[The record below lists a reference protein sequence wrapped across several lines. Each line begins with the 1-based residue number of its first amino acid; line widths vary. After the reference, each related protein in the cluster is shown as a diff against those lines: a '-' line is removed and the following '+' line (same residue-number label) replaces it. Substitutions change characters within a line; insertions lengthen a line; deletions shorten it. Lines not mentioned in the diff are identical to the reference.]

1 MAKLKAE
8 KAEGVAKTRFL
19 LTLNSIGQITIPVV
33 IRKMLNLTA
42 KSTVVANVDNG
53 IIKIT
58 PVEMI
63 PKARTLEG
71 RVALQKE
78 LAKSYHK
85 GPAGKEVNV
94 SQLMKEIE
102 E

>member
-1 MAKLKAE
+1 MAELKAE
-8 KAEGVAKTRFL
+8 KAKEAVKTSFL
-19 LTLNSIGQITIPVV
+19 LTLNSIGQITIPAV
-33 IRKMLNLTA
+33 IRKILHLTA
-42 KSTVVANVDNG
+42 KSTVVVNVDNG

-58 PVEMI
+58 PVEII

-71 RVALQKE
+71 RIALQEE

-85 GPAGKEVNV
+85 GPTGKEVSV